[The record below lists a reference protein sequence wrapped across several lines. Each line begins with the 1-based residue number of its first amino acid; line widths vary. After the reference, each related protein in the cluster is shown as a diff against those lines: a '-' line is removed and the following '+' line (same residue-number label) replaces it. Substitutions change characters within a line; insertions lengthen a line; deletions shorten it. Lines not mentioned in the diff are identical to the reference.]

1 MDPNATLD
9 RMLYLAAILQ
19 DQGDPDP
26 ETGAES
32 RHAGPV
38 DERLARARRIPP
50 RGVGDRQVIG

>member
-50 RGVGDRQVIG
+50 RGDRAVIG